1 MAVSRDGPF
10 ERISPVA
17 SNRDQANSFLVGEG
31 GEATN
36 SSLVDEGGEAT
47 FRLRIID
54 GGGFTVGTILIA
66 TKSGRHLVAVAC
78 SAGQLFSDKTKQIE
92 SDSVAAD

>member
-1 MAVSRDGPF
+1 MAVLRDGPF

-17 SNRDQANSFLVGEG
+17 SNRDQANSVLVG
-31 GEATN
+31 
-36 SSLVDEGGEAT
+36 EGGEAT